1 MADVAM
7 TFSVLPEDPSM
18 DLEEM
23 KRNLKDGLEKKCK
36 IAEMS
41 IQEIAFGLKK
51 IKLVV
56 IVKDEDGQQDMIE
69 EVASGVKGVG
79 QVDFEDS
86 SLV

>member
-18 DLEEM
+18 DLESL
-23 KRNLKDGLEKKCK
+23 KKNLKNGLEKECK
-36 IAEMS
+36 IVEMS
-41 IQEIAFGLKK
+41 TQEIAFGLKK
-51 IKLVV
+51 IKMVV
-56 IVKDEDGQQDMIE
+56 IVKDEDGQQDMVE
-69 EVASGVKGVG
+69 ELASKVEGVG

>member
-18 DLEEM
+18 DLEVL
-23 KRNLKDGLEKKCK
+23 KKKLRNDLESKCK
-36 IAEMS
+36 IVEIS
-41 IQEIAFGLKK
+41 VQEIAFGLKK
-51 IKLVV
+51 LKMVV
-56 IVKDEDGQQDMIE
+56 IVKDEDGQQDMVE
-69 EVASGVKGVG
+69 ELASKVNGVG

>member
-23 KRNLKDGLEKKCK
+23 KHNLKDGLEKKCK

>member
-18 DLEEM
+18 DLESL
-23 KRNLKDGLEKKCK
+23 KKNLKSGLENKCK
-36 IAEMS
+36 IVEMS
-41 IQEIAFGLKK
+41 TQEIAFGLKK
-51 IKLVV
+51 IKMVV
-56 IVKDEDGQQDMIE
+56 IVKDEDGQQDMVE
-69 EVASGVKGVG
+69 ELASNVKGVG

>member
-56 IVKDEDGQQDMIE
+56 IVKDEDGQQDMVE